1 LLHIDPYNRLIARG
15 PRFRMQAEM
24 IRDASLAASGLL
36 NPKIGGPSVFPPQP
50 AGVWDNL
57 TNDTVWIESQGD
69 DRYRRGMYTFV
80 RRAALYPAMANFDAP
95 SREICTARRLR
106 SNTPLQALT
115 TLNDNA
121 FFEMAKAFAGRVLR
135 EGGETDP
142 SRLEYGF
149 RLVTSRFPKPN
160 ETDRI
165 LSWLRQGREYF
176 TSHADEA
183 RKIAGEGAGS
193 EDRASWT
200 MVANVLLNL
209 DEALTKE

>member
-1 LLHIDPYNRLIARG
+1 
-15 PRFRMQAEM
+15 
-24 IRDASLAASGLL
+24 
-36 NPKIGGPSVFPPQP
+36 
-50 AGVWDNL
+50 
-57 TNDTVWIESQGD
+57 
-69 DRYRRGMYTFV
+69 
-80 RRAALYPAMANFDAP
+80 
-95 SREICTARRLR
+95 
-106 SNTPLQALT
+106 
-115 TLNDNA
+115 
-121 FFEMAKAFAGRVLR
+121 MAKAFAGRVLR
-135 EGGETDP
+135 EEGETDP

-176 TSHADEA
+176 TAHADEA

-193 EDRASWT
+193 ADRAAWT